1 MVRLAASD
9 EWPAVPEQARRSR
22 RKTNMYWL
30 VLIVS
35 GLFEAVWAV
44 ALANSNG
51 LRRPVWVVV
60 FVVTLIMSM
69 TGLGFALKALP
80 VGTAYAIWTGIGA
93 VTTAVVGMIFL
104 HEPVSVAR
112 IVCLVLIIA
121 GIVGLR
127 ALN

>member
-1 MVRLAASD
+1 
-9 EWPAVPEQARRSR
+9 
-22 RKTNMYWL
+22 MYWL